1 MAVRNFANGQGND
14 QNVTIKVPIVDTK
27 IDGHSYVQGHL
38 NVGHQC
44 VAMYVRVAYIFWN

>member
-1 MAVRNFANGQGND
+1 MVREM
-14 QNVTIKVPIVDTK
+14 IKIPIVPIVDTK

-44 VAMYVRVAYIFWN
+44 IAMYVLGAYIVWN

>member
-14 QNVTIKVPIVDTK
+14 QNVTIISSIVDTK

-44 VAMYVRVAYIFWN
+44 IAMYVLGAYIVWN